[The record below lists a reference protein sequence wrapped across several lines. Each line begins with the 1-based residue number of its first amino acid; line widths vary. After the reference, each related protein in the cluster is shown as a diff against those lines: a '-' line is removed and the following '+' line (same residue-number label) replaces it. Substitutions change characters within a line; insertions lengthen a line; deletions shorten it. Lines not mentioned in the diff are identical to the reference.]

1 MSFFGSLFGNR
12 IEPLRLT
19 SERRVSSQPE
29 TRCYGRLQTGCR
41 LSMVWRDSGGK
52 SQSARARVV
61 DMSGTGLLIKC
72 NVAIDPGSYVY
83 IQAKELSLMGS
94 AYVRHCTSDF
104 LSYSIGLQFTG
115 PLMVRF

>member
-1 MSFFGSLFGNR
+1 MSLLGWLFGKP

-19 SERRVSSQPE
+19 PERPVSPQPE

-41 LSMVWRDSGGK
+41 LSMVWRESRGK
-52 SQSARARVV
+52 SQSARARVL
-61 DMSGTGLLIKC
+61 DMSGTGVLIKC
-72 NVAIDPGSYVY
+72 NVAIEPGSYVY